1 MSHPLLFFCGLWML
15 GLGLRSLR
23 WSPRVAW
30 MTCPVGPLKVV
41 RWPRPPPRGPC
52 AVPHLIGNGV
62 DSKKKKNKVIAP
74 HHHTRCQP
82 LERARGALVIRDRE
96 LVRRTRRD
104 RFSVAFLVPPPP
116 HHSTPSVCLNKG
128 PTRDQELGSFLDDR
142 RPFDLLPIMRRRT
155 SWSCEWLLS

>member
-30 MTCPVGPLKVV
+30 RTCPVGPLKVV

-62 DSKKKKNKVIAP
+62 DSKQQGHRTSSSHPLSTSGTSERSTNTDFRGRPMWMTLSNLSKKPMKTMNSI
-74 HHHTRCQP
+74 
-82 LERARGALVIRDRE
+82 
-96 LVRRTRRD
+96 
-104 RFSVAFLVPPPP
+104 
-116 HHSTPSVCLNKG
+116 
-128 PTRDQELGSFLDDR
+128 PTGFRMLDVGEYVGWEASEGRPCDHLFVLGLGSF
-142 RPFDLLPIMRRRT
+142 
-155 SWSCEWLLS
+155 